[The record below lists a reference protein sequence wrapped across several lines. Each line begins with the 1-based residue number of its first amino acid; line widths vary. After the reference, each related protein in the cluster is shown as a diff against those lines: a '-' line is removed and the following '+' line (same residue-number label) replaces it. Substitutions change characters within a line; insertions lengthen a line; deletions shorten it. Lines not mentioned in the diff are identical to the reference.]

1 MHIPRLLVFDLD
13 GTLLNDDK
21 RIPQESIEEINKL
34 YKEFGVI
41 PVIATARPLEIAKQV
56 AEQGGEAFSHSHIIA
71 TNGAIVYDMAKKAY
85 LLKRSL
91 TREALDELIK
101 ICKKHKLEFEIM
113 TDEKEIASA
122 DYEYRRPEDPIYTNA
137 GQKFAFE
144 ENLEEYIKNSEEG
157 TIPLFAISG
166 SSTELAT
173 IKKEL
178 DRIEGISR
186 TAPNSRGEGLEY
198 YDVMPEGVSKAEALQ
213 IILNRLEIEPECVYV
228 FGDGGNDLPILNYG
242 RIGET
247 EPWNRI
253 HYEKGVISIAP
264 ANARDAVKSDVDWTT
279 QEDNNSGAI
288 ANFLKALRI
297 HLEVYYRLKE
307 NGMPTI
313 DNKRQP
319 DNNEG
324 PEL

>member
-56 AEQGGEAFSHSHIIA
+56 AEQGGEAFLHSHIIA
-71 TNGAIVYDMAKKAY
+71 TNGAIVYDLENQEY
-85 LLKRSL
+85 LLKKSL
-91 TREALDELIK
+91 TPEALDALMK
-101 ICKKHKLEFEIM
+101 ICREHNLEFEIM

-137 GQKFAFE
+137 GKKFAFE
-144 ENLEEYIKNSEEG
+144 KDLERYIRSSNAG

-166 SSTELAT
+166 SSKELET
-173 IKKEL
+173 IQEEL
-178 DRIEGISR
+178 DRIQGVSR

-213 IILNRLEIEPECVYV
+213 IILNLLEIEPECVYV

-242 RIGET
+242 RIGYRKEV
-247 EPWNRI
+247 NRVY
-253 HYEKGVISIAP
+253 YERGVFSIAP
-264 ANARDAVKSDVDWTT
+264 ANARDAVKANVDLTT

-297 HLEVYYRLKE
+297 HLETYERLKK
-307 NGMPTI
+307 TRTTY
-313 DNKRQP
+313 D
-319 DNNEG
+319 
-324 PEL
+324 

>member
-21 RIPQESIEEINKL
+21 RIPQESIDEINKL
-34 YKEFGVI
+34 YEQYGVI
-41 PVIATARPLEIAKQV
+41 PVIATARPLEIAKLV
-56 AEQGGEAFSHSHIIA
+56 AEQGGKAFSHSHIIA
-71 TNGAIVYDMAKKAY
+71 TNGAIVYDMAQQAY

-91 TREALDELIK
+91 TPEALDELIK
-101 ICKKHKLEFEIM
+101 ICKKHNLEFEIM

-122 DYEYRRPEDPIYTNA
+122 EYEYRRPEDPIYTNA

-144 ENLEEYIKNSEEG
+144 KNLEEYIKNSEAG

-166 SSTELAT
+166 SSTELST
-173 IKKEL
+173 IKEEL
-178 DRIEGISR
+178 DRIQGISR

-213 IILNRLEIEPECVYV
+213 IILNRLEIKPECVYV

-264 ANARDAVKSDVDWTT
+264 ANARDAVKSAVDWTT

-297 HLEVYYRLKE
+297 HIEVYYQLKE
-307 NGMPTI
+307 NGETTI

-319 DNNEG
+319 DSNDE